1 MLSTSRKLLANTQ
14 TLATGLAGPIES
26 NLRNQR
32 GTFNRVVSAD
42 AINVERNAMP
52 ATLRTRTACLTMQSL
67 YLHLLR

>member
-1 MLSTSRKLLANTQ
+1 MLPTSRKLLANTQ
-14 TLATGLAGPIES
+14 MLATGLAGPIES

-32 GTFNRVVSAD
+32 GAFNRVASGD

-52 ATLRTRTACLTMQSL
+52 AALWARAACLAIQSL